1 MYRQLSEHP
10 TDEEIRKYYEQLHKE
25 AEEIMREVWSLRGW
39 TVKWDWHNGICD
51 DCEFLYDETGKCL
64 GVKWDA
70 IPRSS
75 SIADRLDSLKL
86 SVSHTKKSVKISNRH
101 ADKPVEGKG
110 RTITLAYINWLL
122 AIEKQKAEE
131 KKCAVT

>member
-101 ADKPVEGKG
+101 AEKPVEGKG

-122 AIEKQKAEE
+122 AIEKQKVEE
-131 KKCAVT
+131 RKCAVT